1 MGSLFGKSWL
11 LSDWLGSVG
20 LYRCLMG
27 RGSGFLTMFFMM
39 FLLLLF
45 LLFFLFLLFLFF
57 LVLFVLFDWFG
68 FLQIVHSLIIMVNL
82 TMHNVGAVIKL
93 MNFESS
99 ESFERQLS
107 NLLAMIIMF

>member
-1 MGSLFGKSWL
+1 MFLLLFL
-11 LSDWLGSVG
+11 FVF
-20 LYRCLMG
+20 
-27 RGSGFLTMFFMM
+27 FL

-45 LLFFLFLLFLFF
+45 F
-57 LVLFVLFDWFG
+57 LVFFIFFNGFG